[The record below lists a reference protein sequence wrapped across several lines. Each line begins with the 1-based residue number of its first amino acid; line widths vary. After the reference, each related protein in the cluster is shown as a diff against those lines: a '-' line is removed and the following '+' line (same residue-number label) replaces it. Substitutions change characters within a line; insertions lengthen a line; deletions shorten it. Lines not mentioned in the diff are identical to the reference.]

1 MMTFPDIQT
10 HWAKDCIAQLVDRA
24 IVRGYP
30 DGSFKPDN
38 LVTRAE
44 FAILLTKAFP
54 NTQPIRNAIA
64 FKDVPVTHWAH
75 AAIQAATRAGF
86 FSGYPDGTFKP
97 SLPIPRV
104 QALVALASGLQIP
117 SHPNP
122 NEVLPQYLDDAAA
135 VPNYARRAV
144 ASSLQRKLVVNYPQV
159 RRLNP
164 EFNTSRGD
172 VAALLCR
179 ALALPGVPYQYVP
192 GFVAIAPTFDAA
204 DNFIQ
209 GLAKVRVGEK
219 WGYIEPSGKIVIP
232 AQYDEAQSF
241 VEGVAL
247 VRSQRSGWVE
257 KQPDTPPMEMRGI
270 WITTTAS
277 RVLFSRDNIK
287 AAVNFLADTGFNTIF
302 PVVWNQGATMYPSQ
316 VMKDTCGVEIDAR
329 FAGRDPLKELVEEAK
344 NVGLAVIPWFEYGFA
359 SSYSQK
365 GGRIIQS
372 KPNWAARDAKGNLL
386 TKNSFDWL
394 NAFDPEVQGFLRA
407 MMLEVVNHYE
417 IQGIQGDDRFPALPS
432 EGGYDPSTVQRYT
445 QQFGQAP
452 PQNPKDPQWV
462 QWRSDLLTEFLMSL
476 YRDVISLNPN
486 LLLSLSPSV
495 YPWGY
500 QEYLQDSQSWVDR
513 GLVDTIHP
521 QAYRRNFI
529 EYKQIID
536 RLLVEQF
543 TAKQKPLLSPG
554 VLVKAATYRISAE
567 HLIQKIEYNRSLG
580 LPGEVLFFYEG
591 LREENDTLAKALKS
605 GPYAKPAPFDAR
617 SLKQYGFTDRRLN
630 IKYSYLDLSGAPI
643 VQPAC
648 DEAQSYSGNIAPV
661 KQGYKWAYL
670 NSVGQ
675 PITRYEYDE
684 ADRFSEGLAK
694 VKVGKKYGYLNP
706 LGQRVIPPQF
716 DDAGQFTF
724 VPQPALP
731 LPVVPP
737 ADTVPPGNT
746 TPPGN
751 TNPSPNPAPPGNTGS
766 PSPTPS
772 PAPVEPPPPLPPI
785 EALAPVKMGDRWGY
799 ILKNGTVFIPAQFD
813 AAGSFF
819 EGLARVKLAEVWGY
833 IDPIGQQV
841 IPLKFQDVGDFSE
854 EFAAVKLDNKWGYID
869 KLGTVAIAPQFEDA
883 RSFKNGVATVKID
896 RKWGYINKAGQFI
909 VLPDF
914 DEANPFME
922 GVAAV
927 KTGEKWGYIQL
938 S

>member
-1 MMTFPDIQT
+1 MFPDIQT
-10 HWAKDCIAQLVDRA
+10 HWSKDCIQQLVDRA

-44 FAILLTKAFP
+44 FAVLLTKAFP
-54 NTQPIRNAIA
+54 NTAPIRNAIA
-64 FKDVPVTHWAH
+64 FKDVPANHWAQ
-75 AAIQAATRAGF
+75 AAIQAATRGGF

-104 QALVALASGLQIP
+104 QVLVALASGLQIP

-144 ASSLQRKLVVNYPQV
+144 ASTLQRRLVVNYPQV
-159 RRLNP
+159 RRFNP
-164 EFNTSRGD
+164 EFNASRGE

-179 ALALPGVPYQYVP
+179 ALELPGVPYQYVA
-192 GFVAIAPTFDAA
+192 GLVAIAPTFDAA

-209 GLAKVRVGEK
+209 GLARVRVGEK
-219 WGYIEPSGKIVIP
+219 WGYIEPSGKLVIP
-232 AQYDEAQSF
+232 AQYDAAESF

-247 VRSQRSGWVE
+247 VRTNRAGWE
-257 KQPDTPPMEMRGI
+257 ERQPDTPPMEMRGI

-277 RVLFSRDNIK
+277 PVLFSRNNIK
-287 AAVNFLADTGFNTIF
+287 AAVDFLADTGFNTIF
-302 PVVWNQGATMYPSQ
+302 PVVWNQGATMYPSK
-316 VMKDTCGVEIDAR
+316 VMKETCGLEIDAR
-329 FAGRDPLKELVEEAK
+329 FAGRDPLKELIEEAK
-344 NVGLAVIPWFEYGFA
+344 RVGLAVVPWFEYGFA

-372 KPNWAARDAKGNLL
+372 KPNWGARDAKGNLL

-394 NAFDPEVQGFLRA
+394 NAFNPEVQGFLRSL
-407 MMLEVVNHYE
+407 MLEVANNYE

-432 EGGYDPSTVQRYT
+432 EGGYDAATVQRYT

-462 QWRSDLLTEFLMSL
+462 QWRSDLLTDFLMSL
-476 YRDVISLNPN
+476 YRDVINLNPN
-486 LLLSLSPSV
+486 LLFSLSPSV
-495 YPWGY
+495 YPWGH

-521 QAYRRNFI
+521 QAYRRNFT

-554 VLVKAATYRISAE
+554 ILVKAATYRISAE
-567 HLIQKIEYNRSLG
+567 HLIQKIEYNRSRG

-591 LREENDTLAKALKS
+591 LREDSDALAKALKS

-617 SLKQYGFTDRRLN
+617 SLKQYGFTDRRRN
-630 IKYSYLDLSGAPI
+630 VKYSYLDLSGSPI
-643 VQPAC
+643 VQPPG

-661 KQGYKWAYL
+661 KQGYKWAYFD
-670 NSVGQ
+670 SVGRA
-675 PITRYEYDE
+675 ITRYEYDE

-694 VKVGKKYGYLNP
+694 VKIGKKYGYINP

-724 VPQPALP
+724 VPQPAP
-731 LPVVPP
+731 PPVPQPPAAPP
-737 ADTVPPGNT
+737 ADTIPSGNA

-751 TNPSPNPAPPGNTGS
+751 PA
-766 PSPTPS
+766 PTPS
-772 PAPVEPPPPLPPI
+772 PVDTGDPPPAPPI
-785 EALAPVKMGDRWGY
+785 EALAPVKMGGRWGY
-799 ILKNGTVFIPAQFD
+799 ILKNGTFLIPAQFD

-841 IPLKFQDVGDFSE
+841 IPLSFKEAGDLSDD
-854 EFAAVKLDNKWGYID
+854 FAAVKIEDKWGYID
-869 KLGTVAIAPQFEDA
+869 KKGTVTIAPRFEDA
-883 RSFKNGVATVKID
+883 RSFKEGVAIVKLNQ
-896 RKWGYINKAGQFI
+896 KWGYINKAGLFI
-909 VLPDF
+909 LQPEF
-914 DEANPFME
+914 DEANSFME

-927 KTGEKWGYIQL
+927 KTGEKWGYIQIQN
-938 S
+938 